1 MLHRPQSDGQP
12 EVVKQIITMYLCYPV
27 ADRPKS
33 WLKWLPWGEFCYNS
47 SYQSALKCSPFK
59 VMYDRDPSPMVFY
72 QPENTKVVAIDAQQQ
87 DRDKFLEEIKAR
99 RVQAHVTMKSYQD
112 QPR

>member
-1 MLHRPQSDGQP
+1 
-12 EVVKQIITMYLCYPV
+12 
-27 ADRPKS
+27 
-33 WLKWLPWGEFCYNS
+33 
-47 SYQSALKCSPFK
+47 
-59 VMYDRDPSPMVFY
+59 MYDRDPSPMVFY